1 MGHLHYEYFLCVR
14 LGDRCVP
21 ELLRVIQVGTSV
33 SRAGALRDVE
43 CRDRPAKTP
52 LLQVSETL
60 QNRNRASDAAA
71 DQDLPG
77 FASGHTRRVDRNIF
91 VYFIG
96 SALVEGLGALWM
108 SSRDETPAL
117 ACPRA
122 WGQDY
127 IRDLAFGR
135 LNYSNGGLV

>member
-1 MGHLHYEYFLCVR
+1 VCT
-14 LGDRCVP
+14 
-21 ELLRVIQVGTSV
+21 GTSEGHP
-33 SRAGALRDVE
+33 SWDEPPPDWCSARCE
-43 CRDRPAKTP
+43 CRDQPAKTP

-71 DQDLPG
+71 DQDLPV
-77 FASGHTRRVDRNIF
+77 FASEHTRRVDRNIF

>member
-21 ELLRVIQVGTSV
+21 ELLRVIQVGTNLP
-33 SRAGALRDVE
+33 RTGALRDVE
-43 CRDRPAKTP
+43 CRDQPAKTP

>member
-1 MGHLHYEYFLCVR
+1 MGSLSAGCS
-14 LGDRCVP
+14 LGDLFRH
-21 ELLRVIQVGTSV
+21 I
-33 SRAGALRDVE
+33 E
-43 CRDRPAKTP
+43 CRDWTAKTP
-52 LLQVSETL
+52 QLQVSEIL
-60 QNRNRASDAAA
+60 QGRNRLDRASDAAA
-71 DQDLPG
+71 DQDLPV
-77 FASGHTRRVDRNIF
+77 FASEHTRRVDRNIF